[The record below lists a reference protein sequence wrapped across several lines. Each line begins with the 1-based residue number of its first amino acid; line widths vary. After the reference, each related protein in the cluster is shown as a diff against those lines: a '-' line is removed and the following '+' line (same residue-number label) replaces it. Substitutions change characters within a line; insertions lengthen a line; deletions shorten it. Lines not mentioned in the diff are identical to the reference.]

1 VLHTLPAVAAADVD
15 AAAAAATARGI
26 GSGGK
31 CKASARKKKKKK
43 RRRVVGA
50 EQTAALMPPAAMLER
65 ARGASRSAKWWAS
78 TRASTRSC
86 I

>member
-1 VLHTLPAVAAADVD
+1 VLHTLPAVEAADVD
-15 AAAAAATARGI
+15 AAAATARGI
-26 GSGGK
+26 GSGGE
-31 CKASARKKKKKK
+31 CKASARKKKKKKK